1 MGDFFMIEKLSSI
14 EEKNEYE
21 KIKSDYS
28 NDYGYNLGFNSKVSS
43 VNKEDDDKIVNELL
57 NIKKR

>member
-1 MGDFFMIEKLSSI
+1 MNEKLSSL

-21 KIKSDYS
+21 KIKNDYS
-28 NDYGYNLGFNSKVSS
+28 NDFGYNLGFNSKISGI
-43 VNKEDDDKIVNELL
+43 NKEDDDKIVNELL